1 MLIAIQG
8 VKLYV
13 YCCTL
18 SEALCS
24 FLYMV
29 GSIMLIAIQGV
40 KLCAH
45 CYTLSEA
52 FCSLQC
58 MK

>member
-13 YCCTL
+13 HSCTL

-24 FLYMV
+24 FLYMELCF
-29 GSIMLIAIQGV
+29 MLIAIHVV
-40 KLCAH
+40 KL
-45 CYTLSEA
+45 
-52 FCSLQC
+52 
-58 MK
+58 